1 MQVFN
6 QFGKLTQLRQK
17 KAVLTIGTF
26 DGLHLGHQKII
37 RKVVDRS
44 KRLGATSVVLTYA
57 QHPYEIL
64 FPRSQSIPPLITNL
78 DQKMALLREWGVQC
92 VVLIPFSISFSKISP
107 ENFIR
112 NQVCRYLNVAEF
124 YVGKD
129 ATFGKGGE
137 GNARSLQRYGR
148 KYGFKVFLVSKVK
161 VGKRVISSTFIRT
174 LIQKGKMHQ
183 IPPFLGRAY
192 SVSGEVVAGSGI
204 GKKLGFPTANIK
216 TENCFIPPNGVYAV
230 LIKWSKRTYPAVLN
244 IGFRPTIEALR
255 KAKPIIEAHLLD
267 FNKNLYKKIIEI
279 QFIHKL
285 RNEKKFQ
292 GLSQLQAQIKRDIAK
307 SREKFF

>member
-6 QFGKLTQLRQK
+6 QFGKLTQLRRK
-17 KAVLTIGTF
+17 KAVVSIGTF

-44 KRLGATSVVLTYA
+44 KRLGATSVVLTYGR
-57 QHPYEIL
+57 HPFEVL
-64 FPRSQSIPPLITNL
+64 FPRSKSIPPLITSL
-78 DQKMALLREWGVQC
+78 DQKISILREWGVQC
-92 VVLIPFSISFSKISP
+92 VVLIPFSTSFSKISA
-107 ENFIR
+107 EDFIR
-112 NQVCRYLNVAEF
+112 YQVCRYLNVAEF

-137 GNARSLQRYGR
+137 GNVRSLQRYGQ
-148 KYGFKVFLVSKVK
+148 KYGFKVFLVSQVK

-192 SVSGEVVAGSGI
+192 SVSGEVVQGSGI

-216 TENCFIPPNGVYAV
+216 PKNRLFPPNGVYAV
-230 LIKWSKRTYPAVLN
+230 LIKWNKRTYPAVLN
-244 IGFRPTIEALR
+244 IGFRPTIVAR
-255 KAKPIIEAHLLD
+255 RRAKPILEAHLLD

-285 RNEKKFQ
+285 RNEKRFQ
-292 GLSQLQAQIKRDIAK
+292 GLSQLQAQINRDIAK
-307 SREKFF
+307 SWEKFF